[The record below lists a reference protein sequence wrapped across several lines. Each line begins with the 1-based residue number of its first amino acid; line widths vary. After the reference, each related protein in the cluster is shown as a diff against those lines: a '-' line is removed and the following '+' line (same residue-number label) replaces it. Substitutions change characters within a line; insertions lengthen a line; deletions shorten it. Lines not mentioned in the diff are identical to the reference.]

1 MNKKLIS
8 AMVLIVCNLLLINE
22 SSAIPAFARRYNI
35 SCNTCHAPIPKLK
48 PYGAEFA
55 GNGFIMKENEK
66 DRDYV
71 IAGDDLLRLNKTFP
85 VAVRFDAYAI
95 AEQTEPKTDLQSPW
109 GLKLLSGGTLYKSI
123 GYYFYFFMSER
134 GEVAGIEDA
143 YVHFDNVAG
152 SNLDIL
158 VGQFQTSDPLMKREL
173 RLTFEDYQL
182 YRYAPGLSNIDLTYD
197 RGVMLAYGIDQT
209 GTDLVMSLSNG
220 NGKGLADEATKKFDN
235 DNDKNIGLRLMQGIG
250 DNLSIGGF
258 YYTGKERLG
267 SRSNTVRY
275 VGPDINLLMGP
286 VEITAQHLQ
295 RTDSNPYMTDQG
307 EVKTKATIVE
317 AVFAPQKDRSRIY
330 FTALYNDIKQE
341 KSVYQTFTLAATYLL
356 ARNLRGSVE
365 VTRDMVKDQ
374 NRLVLGIVTG
384 F

>member
-1 MNKKLIS
+1 MSKKVIS
-8 AMVLIVCNLLLINE
+8 TMILFVLCFIFTE

-35 SCNTCHAPIPKLK
+35 SCNTCHAPMPKLK

-85 VAVRFDAYAI
+85 VAVRFDAYAVAD
-95 AEQTEPKTDLQSPW
+95 AEDPKTDLQAPW
-109 GLKLLSGGTLYKSI
+109 GLKLLSGGALYKNI

-152 SNLDIL
+152 SNLDIM

-173 RLTFEDYQL
+173 RLTFEDYQP
-182 YRYAPGLSNIDLTYD
+182 YKYKPGLSSIDLTYD
-197 RGVMLAYGIDQT
+197 RGLMLVYGIDQT
-209 GTDLVMSLSNG
+209 ATDLVMSLSNG
-220 NGKGLADEATKKFDN
+220 NGKGLADDETKKFDN
-235 DNDKNIGLRLMQGIG
+235 DSDKNIGLRFLQGIG
-250 DNLSIGGF
+250 DNISIGGF
-258 YYTGKERLG
+258 YYTGKERL
-267 SRSNTVRY
+267 NAKTNKVQY
-275 VGPDINLLMGP
+275 IGPDINLLLGP
-286 VEITAQHLQ
+286 LEITAQYLQ
-295 RTDSNPYMTDQG
+295 RTDSNPFMTDQG

-317 AVFAPQKDRSRIY
+317 AIYAPQKDRSRVY

-341 KSVYQTFTLAATYLL
+341 ESVYQTFTLAATYLL
-356 ARNLRGSVE
+356 ARNLRATCE
-365 VTRDMVKDQ
+365 VTRDLYKDQ